1 MSLIEFN
8 NVSFTYPNGFSAV
21 EDIDFHIEKG
31 ENIAIVGQNGA
42 GKTTM
47 VKMMNGLLKPTSGK
61 VVIDGMDTCDFTTAR
76 LSRKTGYVFQNPD
89 DQIFHNTVRQE
100 IEFGPSVLGYDAQRV
115 KELTE
120 YTAKLVGLSD
130 ELEENPYN
138 LPLSIRKF
146 VTIASVIAMDTE
158 IIVLDEPTAGQ
169 DIRGIRI
176 LENMIEELKEKGK
189 TIITITHDMEFVVN
203 NFDKVFVMAHKNL
216 LKVTEPKEVFSD
228 SALLEESMLKRPYIS
243 EIVWQFGLPEHI
255 ILRKELAEY
264 IVKTARSSQKEKKV

>member
-1 MSLIEFN
+1 MSFIEFN
-8 NVSFTYPNGFSAV
+8 NVSFTYPNGFLAV
-21 EDIDFHIEKG
+21 EDIDFHIDKG
-31 ENIAIVGQNGA
+31 ENIAVIGQNGA

-61 VVIDGMDTCDFTTAR
+61 VVIDGMDTHDFTTAK

-100 IEFGPSVLGYDAQRV
+100 IEFGPGVLGYDAQKV

-120 YTAKLVGLSD
+120 YTAELVGLSD

-146 VTIASVIAMDTE
+146 VTIASVAAMDTE

-176 LENMIEELKEKGK
+176 LENMIEELKKKGK

-216 LKVTEPKEVFSD
+216 LKVTDPEEVFSD

-255 ILRKELAEY
+255 ILRKELADY
-264 IVKTARSSQKEKKV
+264 IVKIGIDNEHKL